1 MRSSLDVC
9 GAVGSNGLMVT
20 AGLCVAADETL
31 AESHEKMA
39 AVTHFIAN
47 EKMPPSVV
55 NELKGYFN
63 VNAQQV

>member
-1 MRSSLDVC
+1 
-9 GAVGSNGLMVT
+9 MVT